1 MKTYRKWSMAL
12 LSGMMALLGL
22 SSAGAQTSLDFY
34 AFETN
39 GVSNLSDL
47 DYIDL
52 EALIVSTAGGV
63 SIEVKNTSVIGDPGV
78 TAGQPTVTKI
88 FFEDQTGVLS
98 DSVSITGSTGQVSFV
113 RNNNLNLPGGN
124 NIGFD
129 VETAFKAVPP
139 PTKYGLSPGESI
151 VFRFSGTN
159 YDTLIAS
166 LVSGDFRIAMH
177 VQQIGLCGEDSAS
190 FVNVI
195 PEPTSAMLGLLG
207 TLVLLRR
214 RR

>member
-1 MKTYRKWSMAL
+1 MTTNCKWCIAIL
-12 LSGMMALLGL
+12 YGMMALFGL
-22 SSAGAQTSLDFY
+22 SSANAQTSLDFY

-63 SIEVKNTSVIGDPGV
+63 SIEVKNTSVIGDPGI

-88 FFEDQTGVLS
+88 FFEDNAGVLS
-98 DSVSITGSTGQVSFV
+98 NSVSITGSTGQVSFV
-113 RNNNLNLPGGN
+113 RDNNLNLPGGN

-139 PTKYGLSPGESI
+139 PTLYGLDPGESI
-151 VFRFSGTN
+151 VFRFSGTS
-159 YDTLIAS
+159 YDALVAS
-166 LVSGDFRIAMH
+166 LYSGDFRIAMH
-177 VQQIGLCGEDSAS
+177 VQQIGVCGEDSAS
-190 FVNVI
+190 FVNVV

>member
-1 MKTYRKWSMAL
+1 MAL
-12 LSGMMALLGL
+12 LSGMMALMGL

-52 EALIVSTAGGV
+52 EALIVAAPGGV

-88 FFEDQTGVLS
+88 FFEDKAGVLG
-98 DSVSITGSTGQVSFV
+98 DSVSITGSTGQVSFQSD
-113 RNNNLNLPGGN
+113 NGATLPGGN

-129 VETAFKAVPP
+129 VETAFTAVPP
-139 PTKYGLSPGESI
+139 PTLYGLDPGESI
-151 VFRFSGTN
+151 VFLFSGTG
-159 YDTLIAS
+159 YDALVAS

-177 VQQIGLCGEDSAS
+177 VQQIGINGQNSAS
-190 FVNVI
+190 FVNV
-195 PEPTSAMLGLLG
+195 PEPASAMLGLLG
-207 TLVLLRR
+207 TLLLLRR

>member
-1 MKTYRKWSMAL
+1 MKTNRKWRMAL
-12 LSGMMALLGL
+12 LSGMMALMGL
-22 SSAGAQTSLDFY
+22 SSASAQTSLDFY

-39 GVSNLSDL
+39 GVSNTSDL

-52 EALIVSTAGGV
+52 EALIVSAPGGV

-88 FFEDQTGVLS
+88 FFEDKAGVLGN
-98 DSVSITGSTGQVSFV
+98 SVSITGSNGQVSFV
-113 RNNNLNLPGGN
+113 GDNSLTLPGGN
-124 NIGFD
+124 NIGFE

-139 PTKYGLSPGESI
+139 PALYGLDPGESI
-151 VFRFSGTN
+151 VFLFSGTG
-159 YDTLIAS
+159 YDALVAS

-177 VQQIGLCGEDSAS
+177 VQQIGINGQSSAS
-190 FVNVI
+190 FVNV

-207 TLVLLRR
+207 SLLLLRR

>member
-1 MKTYRKWSMAL
+1 MKTNCKWRVAL
-12 LSGMMALLGL
+12 LSGMMTLLGL
-22 SSAGAQTSLDFY
+22 SSASAQTSLDFY

-52 EALIVSTAGGV
+52 EALIVSTVGGV

-78 TAGQPTVTKI
+78 TSGQPTVTKI
-88 FFEDQTGVLS
+88 FFEDQAGVLAN
-98 DSVSITGSTGQVSFV
+98 SVSITGSTGQVSFV
-113 RNNNLNLPGGN
+113 SDNGATLPGGN

-129 VETAFKAVPP
+129 VESAFKAVPP
-139 PTKYGLSPGESI
+139 PTLYGLDPGESI
-151 VFRFSGTN
+151 VFQFSGTN
-159 YDTLIAS
+159 YNDLIAS
-166 LVSGDFRIAMH
+166 LFSGDFRIAMH
-177 VQQIGLCGEDSAS
+177 VQQIGINGSDSAA

-195 PEPTSAMLGLLG
+195 PEPSSAVLGLLG

>member
-1 MKTYRKWSMAL
+1 MKTYRKWRMAL
-12 LSGMMALLGL
+12 LSGVMALMGL
-22 SSAGAQTSLDFY
+22 SSANAQTSLDFY

-39 GVSNLSDL
+39 GVSNTSDL

-52 EALIVSTAGGV
+52 EALIVSAVGGV

-88 FFEDQTGVLS
+88 FFEDRAGVLS
-98 DSVSITGSTGQVSFV
+98 DSVSISGSTGQVSFV
-113 RNNNLNLPGGN
+113 NNDGATLPGGN

-129 VETAFKAVPP
+129 VETAFTAVPP
-139 PTKYGLSPGESI
+139 PTLYGLDPGESI
-151 VFRFSGTN
+151 IFLFSGTV
-159 YDTLIAS
+159 YDALVAS

-177 VQQIGLCGEDSAS
+177 VQQIGIEGADSAS
-190 FVNVI
+190 FVSV
-195 PEPTSAMLGLLG
+195 PEPASAMLGLLG
-207 TLVLLRR
+207 SLLLLRR

>member
-1 MKTYRKWSMAL
+1 MKTNRKWRMAL
-12 LSGMMALLGL
+12 LASMMALMGL
-22 SSAGAQTSLDFY
+22 SSASAQTSLDFY

-52 EALIVSTAGGV
+52 EALIVAAPGGV
-63 SIEVKNTSVIGDPGV
+63 SIEVKNTSTIGDPGV

-88 FFEDQTGVLS
+88 FFEDKAGVLGNS
-98 DSVSITGSTGQVSFV
+98 PSITGSSGQVSFIGD
-113 RNNNLNLPGGN
+113 NNLNLPGGH

-139 PTKYGLSPGESI
+139 PTLYGLDPGESI
-151 VFRFSGTN
+151 VFQFSGTN
-159 YDTLIAS
+159 YNALIAS
-166 LVSGDFRIAMH
+166 LYSGDFRIAMH
-177 VQQIGLCGEDSAS
+177 VQQIGINGSNSAA

-195 PEPTSAMLGLLG
+195 PEPSSAILGMLGSFM
-207 TLVLLRR
+207 LLRR

>member
-1 MKTYRKWSMAL
+1 MKTKRKWRIAL

-22 SSAGAQTSLDFY
+22 SSASAQTSLDFH
-34 AFETN
+34 AFETD
-39 GVSNLSDL
+39 GVSNFSDL
-47 DYIDL
+47 DHIDL
-52 EALIVSTAGGV
+52 EALIVSTVGGV

-88 FFEDQTGVLS
+88 FFEDRAGVLS

-113 RNNNLNLPGGN
+113 SDGNLNLPGGS
-124 NIGFD
+124 NISFD
-129 VETAFKAVPP
+129 VETAFKAVPSP
-139 PTKYGLSPGESI
+139 ALYGLDPGESI
-151 VFRFSGTN
+151 VFLFSGTG
-159 YDTLIAS
+159 YDALVES

-177 VQQIGLCGEDSAS
+177 VQQIGINGRDSAA

-195 PEPTSAMLGLLG
+195 PEPASAMLGLLG
-207 TLVLLRR
+207 TVLLLRR

>member
-1 MKTYRKWSMAL
+1 MKTNRKWRMAL
-12 LSGMMALLGL
+12 LSGMMALMGL
-22 SSAGAQTSLDFY
+22 SSASAQTSLDFY

-52 EALIVSTAGGV
+52 EALIVSTVGGV
-63 SIEVKNTSVIGDPGV
+63 SIEVKNTSVIGDSGV

-88 FFEDQTGVLS
+88 FFEDKVGVLS

-113 RNNNLNLPGGN
+113 RNDGANLPGGT
-124 NIGFD
+124 NIGFE
-129 VETAFKAVPP
+129 VETAFTAVPP
-139 PTKYGLSPGESI
+139 PALYGLDPGESI
-151 VFRFSGTN
+151 VFLFSGTN
-159 YDTLIAS
+159 YNSLVAS

-177 VQQIGLCGEDSAS
+177 VQQIGLNGQDSAS
-190 FVNVI
+190 FVNV
-195 PEPTSAMLGLLG
+195 PEPASAMLGMLG
-207 TLVLLRR
+207 ALMLLRR

>member
-1 MKTYRKWSMAL
+1 MKTNRKWRIAL
-12 LSGMMALLGL
+12 LSGVLALIGL

-52 EALIVSTAGGV
+52 QALIVAAPGGV

-88 FFEDQTGVLS
+88 FFEDKAGVLG
-98 DSVSITGSTGQVSFV
+98 DSGSITGSSGQVSFV
-113 RNNNLNLPGGN
+113 GDSNLTLPGGN

-129 VETAFKAVPP
+129 GDTAFRAVPP
-139 PTKYGLSPGESI
+139 PTLYGLDPGESI
-151 VFRFSGTN
+151 VFLFKNTS
-159 YDTLIAS
+159 YEALVAS

-177 VQQIGLCGEDSAS
+177 VQQIGINGQNSAS
-190 FVNVI
+190 FVNV

-207 TLVLLRR
+207 SLMLLRR

>member
-1 MKTYRKWSMAL
+1 MKTPSPLRVALAMAMTL
-12 LSGMMALLGL
+12 FFSV
-22 SSAGAQTSLDFY
+22 SATHAQTSLDFY
-34 AFETN
+34 AFETG

-52 EALIVSTAGGV
+52 EALIVSTVGGV

-88 FFEDQTGVLS
+88 FFEDRAGVLS
-98 DSVSITGSTGQVSFV
+98 DSVSISGSTGQVAFQS
-113 RNNNLNLPGGN
+113 NNGATLPGGN

-129 VETAFKAVPP
+129 VETAFTAVPP
-139 PTKYGLSPGESI
+139 PTMYGLDPGESI
-151 VFRFSGTN
+151 VFLFSGTV
-159 YDTLIAS
+159 YDALVAS

-177 VQQIGLCGEDSAS
+177 VQQIGIDGAGSAS
-190 FVNVI
+190 FVNV
-195 PEPTSAMLGLLG
+195 PEPASAMLGLLG
-207 TLVLLRR
+207 TLLLLRR

>member
-1 MKTYRKWSMAL
+1 MKTNRKWRIAF
-12 LSGMMALLGL
+12 LSGMMALMGL
-22 SSAGAQTSLDFY
+22 SFAGAQTSLDFY

-52 EALIVSTAGGV
+52 EALIVAAPGGV

-88 FFEDQTGVLS
+88 FFEDKAGVLG
-98 DSVSITGSTGQVSFV
+98 DSVNITGSTGQVSFQSDDGAT
-113 RNNNLNLPGGN
+113 LPGGN

-129 VETAFKAVPP
+129 VETAFTAVPP
-139 PTKYGLSPGESI
+139 PTLYGLDPGESI
-151 VFRFSGTN
+151 VFLFSGTS
-159 YDTLIAS
+159 YDALVAS

-177 VQQIGLCGEDSAS
+177 VQQIGINGQNSAS
-190 FVNVI
+190 FVNV
-195 PEPTSAMLGLLG
+195 PEPASAMLGLLG
-207 TLVLLRR
+207 TLLLLRR

>member
-1 MKTYRKWSMAL
+1 
-12 LSGMMALLGL
+12 MMALAGL
-22 SSAGAQTSLDFY
+22 TSVNGQTSLDFY
-34 AFETN
+34 AFETD
-39 GVSNLSDL
+39 GVSNMSDL

-88 FFEDQTGVLS
+88 FFEDKAGVLG
-98 DSVSITGSTGQVSFV
+98 DSVSITGSSGQVSFV
-113 RNNNLNLPGGN
+113 GDDNLNLPGGT
-124 NIGFD
+124 NIGFE
-129 VETAFKAVPP
+129 VESAFKAIPP
-139 PTKYGLSPGESI
+139 PALYGLDPGESI
-151 VFRFSGTN
+151 VFLFSGTV
-159 YDTLIAS
+159 YDALVAS

-177 VQQIGLCGEDSAS
+177 VQQIGIDGQSSAS
-190 FVNVI
+190 FVNV

-207 TLVLLRR
+207 TLLLLRR

>member
-1 MKTYRKWSMAL
+1 MKTYRKWRMAL
-12 LSGMMALLGL
+12 FSGVMALMGF
-22 SSAGAQTSLDFY
+22 SSASAQTSLDFH

-52 EALIVSTAGGV
+52 EALIVAAPGGV

-88 FFEDQTGVLS
+88 FFEDKVGVLG
-98 DSVSITGSTGQVSFV
+98 DPGSITGSSGQVSFV
-113 RNNNLNLPGGN
+113 GARNLTLPGGN

-129 VETAFKAVPP
+129 VDIAFKAVPP
-139 PTKYGLSPGESI
+139 PPLYGLDPVESI
-151 VFRFSGTN
+151 VFLFKNTS
-159 YDTLIAS
+159 YEALVAS

-177 VQQIGLCGEDSAS
+177 VQQIGINGQDSAS
-190 FVNVI
+190 FVNV

-207 TLVLLRR
+207 SLLLLRR

>member
-1 MKTYRKWSMAL
+1 MKTNCKWRMAL
-12 LSGMMALLGL
+12 FSGMMALLGL
-22 SSAGAQTSLDFY
+22 TSGSAQTSLDFY

-52 EALIVSTAGGV
+52 NALIVSTAGGV

-78 TAGQPTVTKI
+78 TSGQPTVTKI
-88 FFEDQTGVLS
+88 FFEDQAGVLS
-98 DSVSITGSTGQVSFV
+98 NSVSITGFTGQVSFV
-113 RNNNLNLPGGN
+113 SDGNLNLPGGN

-139 PTKYGLSPGESI
+139 PALYGLDPGESI
-151 VFRFSGTN
+151 VFLFSGTN
-159 YDTLIAS
+159 YDALVAS
-166 LVSGDFRIAMH
+166 LFSGDFRIAMH
-177 VQQIGLCGEDSAS
+177 VQQIGINGQDSAA

-195 PEPTSAMLGLLG
+195 PEPSSAMLGMLG
-207 TLVLLRR
+207 ALVLMRR

>member
-1 MKTYRKWSMAL
+1 MKMNCKWRMAL
-12 LSGMMALLGL
+12 LSGMMALMGL
-22 SSAGAQTSLDFY
+22 SSASAQTSLDFY

-52 EALIVSTAGGV
+52 EALIVSTVGGV

-88 FFEDQTGVLS
+88 FFEDKAGVLS

-113 RNNNLNLPGGN
+113 SDNGANLPGGN

-129 VETAFKAVPP
+129 VETAFTAVPP
-139 PTKYGLSPGESI
+139 PTLYGLDPGESI
-151 VFRFSGTN
+151 VFLFSGTG
-159 YDTLIAS
+159 YDALVAS
-166 LVSGDFRIAMH
+166 LVAGDFRIAMH
-177 VQQIGLCGEDSAS
+177 VQQIGINGQDSAS
-190 FVNVI
+190 FVNI

>member
-1 MKTYRKWSMAL
+1 MKTNRKWRMAI

-22 SSAGAQTSLDFY
+22 SSGSAQTSLDFY

-78 TAGQPTVTKI
+78 TSGQPTVTKI
-88 FFEDQTGVLS
+88 FFEDQAGVLS
-98 DSVSITGSTGQVSFV
+98 NSVSITGSAGQVSFV

-139 PTKYGLSPGESI
+139 PTLYGLDPSESI
-151 VFRFSGTN
+151 VFQFSGTN
-159 YDTLIAS
+159 YDALIAS

-177 VQQIGLCGEDSAS
+177 VQQIGRCGDDSAS

-195 PEPTSAMLGLLG
+195 PEPTTAMLGLLG

>member
-1 MKTYRKWSMAL
+1 MKTNRKWRMAL
-12 LSGMMALLGL
+12 LSGMMAFLGL
-22 SSAGAQTSLDFY
+22 TSVNAQTSLDFY
-34 AFETN
+34 AFESN

-52 EALIVSTAGGV
+52 EALIVSTVGGV

-78 TAGQPTVTKI
+78 TADQPTVTKI
-88 FFEDQTGVLS
+88 FFEDQAGVLS

-113 RNNNLNLPGGN
+113 SNDGANLPGGN

-129 VETAFKAVPP
+129 VETAFTAVPP
-139 PTKYGLSPGESI
+139 PALYGLDPGESI
-151 VFRFSGTN
+151 VFLFSGTN
-159 YDTLIAS
+159 YDALVAS

-177 VQQIGLCGEDSAS
+177 VQQIGANGNDSAA

-195 PEPTSAMLGLLG
+195 PEPSSAVLGLFGAL
-207 TLVLLRR
+207 LLLRR